1 MSEFVEL
8 VCPRCGAPLQGQ
20 GEQFTCDH
28 CGARLLLQRSSPP
41 GQDKQGT
48 QSVNGVSLT
57 PFSYHDPQASLEAF
71 SLLVPQG
78 WNVSGGVE
86 WIPARS
92 AAPVSI
98 HLLLQCPDGITA
110 IEGFPTQYF
119 TWTTNPMI
127 MMTKPRGSL
136 YFGYEVQQPLSARDS
151 LRQYFLPRFR
161 NFQDISVLEESPA
174 PDLLQLALKN
184 QPSPNQGGQYYND
197 TIRAKIGYALN
208 GQAVAEKIFI
218 VAEVTRVVS
227 PGLMGSVDS
236 YFWSLGFGSSL
247 RSSPEQVDSYE
258 ELYRAV
264 LGSMKLNPSW
274 GAFVQQVSSG
284 LVNNTIRGIQ
294 QIGELSRQISRNAD
308 EMRESSMRGWQE
320 RSAVYDRI
328 NERFNQHIRGVDPYF
343 DPNTGSS
350 VELPAG
356 YTQAWSTPLGEY
368 IVSDDPNFN
377 PNIGSN
383 QNWTPLE
390 PQK

>member
-1 MSEFVEL
+1 MSEFVEM
-8 VCPRCGAPLQGQ
+8 VCPRCGAPLHGQ
-20 GEQFTCDH
+20 GERFTCDH
-28 CGARLLLQRSSPP
+28 CGARLLLQRSTPT
-41 GQDKQGT
+41 GVDRKGIQT
-48 QSVNGVSLT
+48 VNGVSLV
-57 PFSYHDPQASLEAF
+57 PYSYHDPQASLEAF

-78 WNVSGGVE
+78 WSVSGGVE
-86 WIPARS
+86 WIPSRP

-98 HLLLQCPDGITA
+98 HLLLQSPDGVTA
-110 IEGFPTQYF
+110 LEGFPTQYF

-161 NFQDISVLEESPA
+161 NFQGLSVLEESPA
-174 PDLLQLALKN
+174 PDLLQHALKN

-197 TIRAKIGYALN
+197 TIRARIGYTLN
-208 GQAVAEKIFI
+208 GKAIAEKIFV

-264 LGSMKLNPSW
+264 IASLKVNPSW

-320 RSAVYDRI
+320 RSAIYDRL
-328 NERFNQHIRGVDPYF
+328 NERFDQHIRGVDPYF
-343 DPNTGSS
+343 DPNTGGS

-377 PNIGSN
+377 PNIGST

>member
-1 MSEFVEL
+1 M
-8 VCPRCGAPLQGQ
+8 
-20 GEQFTCDH
+20 
-28 CGARLLLQRSSPP
+28 LLQS
-41 GQDKQGT
+41 
-48 QSVNGVSLT
+48 
-57 PFSYHDPQASLEAF
+57 
-71 SLLVPQG
+71 
-78 WNVSGGVE
+78 
-86 WIPARS
+86 
-92 AAPVSI
+92 
-98 HLLLQCPDGITA
+98 PDGVTA
-110 IEGFPTQYF
+110 LEGFPTQYF

-161 NFQDISVLEESPA
+161 NFQGLSVLEESPA
-174 PDLLQLALKN
+174 PDLLQHALKN

-197 TIRAKIGYALN
+197 TIRARIGYTLN
-208 GQAVAEKIFI
+208 GKAIAEKIFV

-227 PGLMGSVDS
+227 PGFMGSVDS

-264 LGSMKLNPSW
+264 IASMKVNPSW

-308 EMRESSMRGWQE
+308 EIRESSMRGWQE
-320 RSAVYDRI
+320 RSAVYDRL
-328 NERFNQHIRGVDPYF
+328 NERFDQHIRGVDPYF
-343 DPNTGSS
+343 DPNTGGS

-377 PNIGSN
+377 PNIGSI